1 MEDLKKRIK
10 QPAYS
15 AAIIAFIFGIA
26 VHLYGLVNTM
36 HNHDDINNQPS
47 GFGTGVESG
56 RWLLTMLGK
65 YFQEAT
71 GNYDL
76 TLLNGVI
83 YIAFL
88 AVSIGFVVATFK
100 LKSRK
105 LGALVGMVFVVFP
118 TATCT
123 LLFRYTAPYYGL
135 SILMAVLA
143 VWVIGRT
150 KLAFLLSAV
159 LTALSLGIYQ
169 AYLPLT
175 ASLFVLL
182 LLKQTLEED
191 LNAFAMI
198 KRGIYYCGTMVAGLV
213 IYYIVLQL
221 SLDYYGK
228 ELLDYQGIS
237 SMGKLP
243 LSDLFG
249 LINTAISAYGDL
261 ISKDY
266 YTLAQTNWLRT
277 SYLLIY
283 VIFAAILVVCCVCKK
298 RQLSTL
304 ISVMLLCLALLV
316 AGNLIVIM
324 CPNSDI
330 RTLMIYSMVIV
341 PWAPMLLIEILPPC
355 PKPVRKAMNLTRKIL
370 TVVVLVVIL
379 SYSYLTQVNYSA
391 QYFAN
396 RQVENYMNALVA
408 QVRMTEGFDTQKE
421 WAFLGYAHDPL
432 FNNKWMYTQ
441 VYTDNTNS
449 KFMLNSYSRPSW
461 LKYYFGYTVP
471 VASNDRIAE
480 LRAMEEVKNMPVW
493 PNAGSIKIIDD
504 TIVIKF
510 QQ

>member
-1 MEDLKKRIK
+1 MENLKKRIK

-15 AAIIAFIFGIA
+15 AAIISFIFGFM

-56 RWLLTMLGK
+56 RWLLTMLGQ

-88 AVSIGFVVATFK
+88 ALCVGFIVATFK

-159 LTALSLGIYQ
+159 LTAMSLGIYQ

-198 KRGIYYCGTMVAGLV
+198 KRGIYYCGTMIAGLV
-213 IYYIVLQL
+213 IYYVVLQL
-221 SLDYYGK
+221 SLNYYGK

-261 ISKDY
+261 ITKDY
-266 YTLAQTNWLRT
+266 YTLAQTDLLRT

-283 VIFAAILVVCCVCKK
+283 VIFAAIVVVSCVCKK
-298 RQLSTL
+298 RQLNTL
-304 ISVMLLCLALLV
+304 ISVVFLCVALLV
-316 AGNLIVIM
+316 AGNLIVVM

-330 RTLMIYSMVIV
+330 RTLMIYSLVIV
-341 PWAPMLLIEILPPC
+341 PWAPMLLIENLPPC
-355 PKPVRKAMNLTRKIL
+355 PTPVRKLMNLTRKGLI
-370 TVVVLVVIL
+370 VIVCLVVF
-379 SYSYLTQVNYSA
+379 SYSYLTQVNYTA
-391 QYFAN
+391 QYYAT
-396 RQVENYMNALVA
+396 RQMENYMTALVT
-408 QVRMTEGFDTQKE
+408 QVRMTEGFDTEKE
-421 WAFLGYAHDPL
+421 WAFIGYAHDPL
-432 FNNKWMYTQ
+432 FNNKWMYSK
-441 VYTDNTNS
+441 VYTDNTNA
-449 KFMLNSYSRPSW
+449 KYMFNSYSRTSW
-461 LKYYFGYTVP
+461 LKHYFGYTVN
-471 VASNDRIAE
+471 VASNHRIDQ
-480 LRAMEEVKNMPVW
+480 LKAMEEVKNMPVW
-493 PNAGSIKIIDD
+493 PNDGSIKIIDN